1 MWRSLSCTV
10 VLTLAGCSDVYT
22 ETYATWQEAKDAGAV
37 QRGWIGSFVP
47 TSAVDIKETH
57 NIDTNVQTLLF
68 AVPPSQVP
76 AMVRGM
82 RTLAKTDMTIHPL
95 LVDDLRLDMNDW
107 EPFDRYIVCDEGN
120 LGFLFVHS
128 ATGRS
133 AYFNVQWEAAR
144 KVEEICSI

>member
-1 MWRSLSCTV
+1 MWKSLACIA

-22 ETYATWQEAKDAGAV
+22 ETYATWQEAKDAGAME
-37 QRGWIGSFVP
+37 RGWIGSFVP

-76 AMVRGM
+76 EMVREM
-82 RTLAKTDMTIHPL
+82 RPLANTDMTMQRLPL
-95 LVDDLRLDMNDW
+95 DDSRLDMKDW
-107 EPFDRYIVCDEGN
+107 ESFDRYIVCDEGS
-120 LGFLFVHS
+120 LGFLFVHT

-133 AYFNVQWEAAR
+133 AYFNVQWEAAKR
-144 KVEEICSI
+144 VKEICSI